1 MGGSRDASRA
11 DWPVD
16 CPRMSSAGRRKARAT
31 DAYATTGLSPEHGH
45 TPHAGFQGV
54 CALALHSNLK
64 PCYHFQSTALGFTAV
79 LPKSQ
84 LEIA

>member
-1 MGGSRDASRA
+1 
-11 DWPVD
+11 
-16 CPRMSSAGRRKARAT
+16 MSSAGRWKNRAT
-31 DAYATTGLSPEHGH
+31 DASATTGLSPEHGH

-54 CALALHSNLK
+54 FALALHSSLK
-64 PCYHFQSTALGFTAV
+64 PCYHFESTAPGFTAV